1 MSPALSVVPV
11 AGVVHTLRVFLWSL
25 DKCLLKSVHSE
36 QG

>member
-11 AGVVHTLRVFLWSL
+11 AGVVHALRIFLWSL
-25 DKCLLKSVHSE
+25 DRCLLKSVQSE